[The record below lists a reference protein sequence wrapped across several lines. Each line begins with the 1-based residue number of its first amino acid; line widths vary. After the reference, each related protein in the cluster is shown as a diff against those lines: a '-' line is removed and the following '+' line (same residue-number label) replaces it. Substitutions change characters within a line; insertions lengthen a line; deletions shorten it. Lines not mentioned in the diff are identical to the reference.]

1 MKNQILIEQFSYWFY
16 IYLNNISIILESQ
29 NFSKYLER
37 KNFQGQ
43 QSLYFIYFELAID
56 IISEK
61 RNFNKTK
68 MFHFLISL
76 YK

>member
-1 MKNQILIEQFSYWFY
+1 MKNQILIEQWFY

-56 IISEK
+56 IILEK